1 MSLRNPKNKMS
12 KSDSNAS
19 SRILMNDS
27 DDQIASKI
35 RKATTDTQLG
45 ISWDPVERPGVTN
58 LINILACIMNEEP
71 IAVAE
76 KYSNDSNQ
84 QFKNRVTDAVVSIVR
99 PVREE
104 MDRINRDMDLEL
116 ILEDGESRARDIAEN
131 TMKEVRNVIGL
142 SD

>member
-99 PVREE
+99 PVREK

>member
-84 QFKNRVTDAVVSIVR
+84 QFKNRVTDAVVSMVR